1 MSYEY
6 RHVMEHIEVYDS
18 NKEFVISADTLR
30 EAQEEVAQLESQEV

>member
-18 NKEFVISADTLR
+18 NGKFVVSADTLK
-30 EAQEEVAQLESQEV
+30 EAQNEVEQLESQEV